1 MGKIATPDF
10 IKNIPEVSSFLV
22 LHTPILYII
31 LGIFSLGYLVIST
44 ILIYHWNTYGMR
56 AQGVLVAEIL
66 YLFVSFSLFFIAVL
80 SLYYF

>member
-31 LGIFSLGYLVIST
+31 LGIFFLSYLVIST
-44 ILIYHWNTYGMR
+44 VLIYHWNTYGMR
-56 AQGVLVAEIL
+56 AQGVIVAEIL
-66 YLFVSFSLFFIAVL
+66 YLFVSLILFSIAVL